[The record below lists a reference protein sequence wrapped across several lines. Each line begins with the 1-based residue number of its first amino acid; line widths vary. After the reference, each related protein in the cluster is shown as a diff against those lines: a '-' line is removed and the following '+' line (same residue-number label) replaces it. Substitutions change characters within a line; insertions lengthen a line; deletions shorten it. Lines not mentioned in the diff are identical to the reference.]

1 MKIRK
6 WAAFL
11 AASSLLLAACGGD
24 DEDVADEPDETV
36 EETDD
41 ADDADDADEA
51 DDTMEETDEEEEG
64 EAADDDRAD
73 WPEELV
79 LTLQPAENPDDL
91 IDDADILADMLGER
105 LDVDVTAQVPTDY
118 QAVIVALQTGTAD
131 IGGGFGPVNVARAMD
146 QAGAEP
152 ILQSERFGEFL
163 YVSQWFTND
172 PDTFCDDEPINVPY
186 VDEDAGEEYPMLFC
200 NGVSEVESSEDGP
213 IGLDKLEFV
222 ADVPISFVSEGS
234 ASGQVFP
241 AFGLIEAGYELDELD
256 TFTSG
261 GHPESVLSVY
271 NGDAVVGVS
280 YNDARQ
286 DVVGEFPDV
295 GEEVVVFAWSA
306 PIPNDGFVIR
316 GDLPE
321 GLKTAVTEALLDI
334 AQDEEDGQVLFD
346 LYNIDG
352 FREADPADF
361 DNAREVDNALGELLG

>member
-1 MKIRK
+1 MKSRK

-11 AASSLLLAACGGD
+11 AAGMILAACGGGD
-24 DEDVADEPDETV
+24 DNGEDTADEPEA
-36 EETDD
+36 EETEDD
-41 ADDADDADEA
+41 AP
-51 DDTMEETDEEEEG
+51 EETDEG
-64 EAADDDRAD
+64 DAAAGDVPDD

-79 LTLQPAENPDDL
+79 MTLQPAENPEDL
-91 IDDADILADMLGER
+91 IDDADVLAGMLSER
-105 LDVDVTAQVPTDY
+105 LGVDVSATVPDDY
-118 QAVIVALQTGTAD
+118 QAVIVGLQSGAAD

-172 PDTFCDDEPINVPY
+172 PDTFCDDEPVEETY
-186 VDEDAGEEYPMLFC
+186 EDEGEEYTMLFC
-200 NGVSEVESSEDGP
+200 NGVNEAETSEEGP
-213 IGLDKLEFV
+213 IGLDALEDV
-222 ADVPISFVSEGS
+222 GDVPISFVSEGS

-241 AFGLIEAGYELDELD
+241 AYGLIQAGYDLAELD

-271 NGDAVVGVS
+271 NGDATVGVS

-306 PIPNDGFVIR
+306 PIPNDGFVVR
-316 GDLPE
+316 GDLPDE
-321 GLKTAVTEALLDI
+321 LKTAVTEALLDI
-334 AQDEEDGQVLFD
+334 AQDEEDGQVLFE

-361 DNAREVDNALGELLG
+361 ENAREVDRELGELLG

>member
-1 MKIRK
+1 MNLRR
-6 WAAFL
+6 WLAL
-11 AASSLLLAACGGD
+11 AAAGALIAACGGTDDPEPEETETEEAVED
-24 DEDVADEPDETV
+24 DEPE
-36 EETDD
+36 
-41 ADDADDADEA
+41 DEA
-51 DDTMEETDEEEEG
+51 PEEEEEDAEEEEEG
-64 EAADDDRAD
+64 DEAAADDDRAD
-73 WPEELV
+73 WPDELV
-79 LTLQPAENPDDL
+79 MTLQPAENPEEL
-91 IDDADILADMLGER
+91 IDDADVLAGLLSDRLG
-105 LDVDVTAQVPTDY
+105 VDVEAQVPTDY

-172 PDTFCDDEPINVPY
+172 PDTFCAEEPVNVPY
-186 VDEDAGEEYPMLFC
+186 EDEGEEYPMLYC
-200 NGVSEVESSEDGP
+200 NGVDEMETSEDGP
-213 IGLDKLEFV
+213 IGLEFLDEV
-222 ADVPISFVSEGS
+222 ADVPISFVAEGS

-241 AFGLIEAGYELDELD
+241 AFGLIEAGYELDELE

-271 NGDAVVGVS
+271 NDDATVGVS

-316 GDLPE
+316 GDLPQS
-321 GLKTAVTEALLDI
+321 LKDAVTEALLDI
-334 AQDEEDGQVLFD
+334 AQDEADGEVLLE
-346 LYNIDG
+346 LYSIDG
-352 FREADPADF
+352 FRVADPADF